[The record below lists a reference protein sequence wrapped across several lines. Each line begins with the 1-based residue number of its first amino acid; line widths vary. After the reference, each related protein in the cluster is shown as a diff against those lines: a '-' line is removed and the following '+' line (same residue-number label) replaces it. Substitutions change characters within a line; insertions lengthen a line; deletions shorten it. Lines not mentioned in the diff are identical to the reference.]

1 MDIKITDFSKY
12 AISRQYYSGSE
23 RKVGIRIK
31 DEEYILKFQK
41 ETPFGL
47 RFNHISEYLGSHIF
61 QLLSI
66 SVQETYLGIY
76 KGEQIVAC
84 KNFIPNDAIFV
95 PFNDVGESTLDNDKN
110 LYTYEYETI
119 MQMLED
125 NSKLENLDETVKAFW
140 DMYIVDALIAN
151 FDRHGTNWGFLKY
164 KNRYTMA
171 PIFDNGSSLY
181 PQLVDE
187 DEMLKT
193 INSEEETN
201 KRVFKFPT
209 SQIKMNGNKSS
220 YYDVISSL
228 RYPECNEALIR
239 IMNKT
244 DFDSINNLIN
254 NTPFITEIHKD
265 LYKHLLKARYEKI
278 LEASYLKLRH
288 IV

>member
-23 RKVGIRIK
+23 RKIGIKIK

-41 ETPFGL
+41 ETSFGL
-47 RFNHISEYLGSHIF
+47 RFNHISEYLGSQIF

-76 KGEQIVAC
+76 KGEQVVAC

-187 DEMLKT
+187 YEMLKI

-201 KRVFKFPT
+201 KRVFKFST
-209 SQIKMNGNKSS
+209 SQIKMDGNKNS

-239 IMNKT
+239 IMNKI
-244 DFDSINNLIN
+244 DFKSINNLIN